1 MAGIFAPKL
10 QSEVAYERPVEQP
23 SMLGALAGLG
33 GDFLQSYSASQRRSG
48 GASGSTKVD
57 PQLGTFAKGLER
69 VEAIRNEKGEQAA
82 LIAERQ
88 LATNFAMQGVEFDT
102 DYQNVYTKT
111 TGRVWAGY
119 GRSNEDF
126 MREQSLQD
134 PQVQASYVA
143 SYALLPQD
151 ATDEQRIEYAIGQK
165 ATLQASADVIARSK
179 AEQGYQWS
187 VQTEAAYGNAIDTF
201 LNTNLGAMVSTQQQG
216 GTVGPQSLANL
227 GASWSQLKVGV
238 SRPSGVSDDQWKSTQ
253 AKITSI
259 DNLLTTLT
267 KASSSDVLFE
277 EITTALARTLI
288 AEGDGS
294 PESILAAATAIKDP
308 VSFRDLS
315 GLGGRI
321 DDFIMTVGKSINLDI
336 TQPQLFGHIAEQT
349 GLGETVGGNITL
361 DKLPASIASK
371 VEGLSPQQFYDGLKA
386 SGQLTKLT
394 DASAL
399 QRPEG
404 RQQFV
409 ENSAGIGAVLMGM
422 GNDDFLSASFLTE
435 LVGNRQFIQNVK
447 TLDSVDPEGAT
458 VARTYVRSGL
468 NTELVRQQRNL
479 AAIDAT
485 SVASWNGSN
494 YVIDQD
500 QLRAKTATSRVEG
513 FNRSMQKYYGGDVVA
528 GIRDGFRGVIGDG
541 YTDVVQLAGL
551 YNLEGAL
558 DRRDAIGVINDTL
571 KGLAVEEP
579 ETAGQTQNNGV
590 QSTTASLIERYES
603 GRGGYDTLFNQA
615 QGSGGPFEGFNVSQK
630 TLGELYEFS
639 NPSGAQGTYGAYVKA
654 TNPKEVLATP
664 MGRFQF
670 VGKTL
675 KEVAKKMGLPD
686 DTVFNKETQ
695 DAMFLFLARDVMAG
709 KSQEGKIKA
718 LRGTWDGFNK
728 KEDGRYVVSDAELI
742 QMIAEVEG
750 GNPNLGG
757 GGSTTP
763 EYTPRITTTE
773 LPPAPTSPTAPEVMS
788 TAPELI
794 TAPSIDSTQP
804 TIGVGSDAALSRL
817 LPEELEEPQSQDTN
831 PSAVVVAE
839 GLSEDV
845 RSFLN
850 RLDEDIPDD
859 KVTELLEYFGI
870 RTDTEFGN
878 MIANSL
884 TRSETEQGQ
893 KRKAEALRYFL
904 DQLER

>member
-33 GDFLQSYSASQRRSG
+33 GDFLQSYSASQRSG

-119 GRSNEDF
+119 GRNNEDF

-151 ATDEQRIEYAIGQK
+151 ATDEQRIEYAIGQR
-165 ATLQASADVIARSK
+165 ATIQASSDVIARSK

-187 VQTEAAYGNAIDTF
+187 VQTEAAYNNAIDTF
-201 LNTNLGAMVSTQQQG
+201 LNTNLGALVATQQQG

-227 GASWSQLKVGV
+227 SASWSQLKVGV
-238 SRPSGVSDDQWKSTQ
+238 SRPSGVLDDQWKSTQ

-277 EITTALARTLI
+277 EITTALVRTLI

-308 VSFRDLS
+308 TSFRDLS

-336 TQPQLFGHIAEQT
+336 SQPQLFGHIAEQT
-349 GLGETVGGNITL
+349 GLGETVGGNITI
-361 DKLPASIASK
+361 DTLPASVASK
-371 VEGLSPQQFYDGLKA
+371 VEGLSPQQWLDGLKA
-386 SGQLTKLT
+386 SGQFTALT
-394 DASAL
+394 DANTL

-479 AAIDAT
+479 AAVEAT
-485 SVASWNGSN
+485 STATWNGSN
-494 YVIDQD
+494 YVIDQE
-500 QLRAKTATSRVEG
+500 QLRTKVPTSRIED
-513 FNRSMQKYYGGDVVA
+513 FNRSLQKNYGGDILSGV
-528 GIRDGFRGVIGDG
+528 RDGFRRMNDV
-541 YTDVVQLAGL
+541 TDVVQLAGL
-551 YNLEGAL
+551 YNLEGAV
-558 DRRDAIGVINDTL
+558 DRRDAIGVINETL

-579 ETAGQTQNNGV
+579 AGAITFDVGQLSGQTSTDLITTAESVLGLNEDKQKDVLSSFLSAGGVEIDPSQTAWCAAFVNATLTKTGLDGTGALNARSFLDWGTEITSPQLGDVVVLSRGDNPAQGHVGFFKGFDADGNILILGGNQGDSVNV
-590 QSTTASLIERYES
+590 QSFNKDRLLGYRRPEGATGIGTEAGLSQSVYRAAVDPNFLPDPSTSVEPMVTAPTTSLRP
-603 GRGGYDTLFNQA
+603 QA
-615 QGSGGPFEGFNVSQK
+615 RP
-630 TLGELYEFS
+630 
-639 NPSGAQGTYGAYVKA
+639 
-654 TNPKEVLATP
+654 
-664 MGRFQF
+664 
-670 VGKTL
+670 
-675 KEVAKKMGLPD
+675 EVAPEA
-686 DTVFNKETQ
+686 V
-695 DAMFLFLARDVMAG
+695 
-709 KSQEGKIKA
+709 
-718 LRGTWDGFNK
+718 
-728 KEDGRYVVSDAELI
+728 
-742 QMIAEVEG
+742 EVDQ
-750 GNPNLGG
+750 
-757 GGSTTP
+757 
-763 EYTPRITTTE
+763 TTTE
-773 LPPAPTSPTAPEVMS
+773 GGSFGGQGLVRV
-788 TAPELI
+788 
-794 TAPSIDSTQP
+794 IDSPGYSRELQRLLQALQVNPDQTF
-804 TIGVGSDAALSRL
+804 IVADLDEFDAAVADGRLKKGEEVVVGSG
-817 LPEELEEPQSQDTN
+817 DT
-831 PSAVVVAE
+831 AFVK
-839 GLSEDV
+839 
-845 RSFLN
+845 
-850 RLDEDIPDD
+850 
-859 KVTELLEYFGI
+859 KVE
-870 RTDTEFGN
+870 
-878 MIANSL
+878 
-884 TRSETEQGQ
+884 
-893 KRKAEALRYFL
+893 
-904 DQLER
+904 

>member
-33 GDFLQSYSASQRRSG
+33 GDFLQSYSASQRSG

-119 GRSNEDF
+119 GRDNEDF

-151 ATDEQRIEYAIGQK
+151 ATDEQRIEYAIGQR

-201 LNTNLGAMVSTQQQG
+201 LNTNLGALVATQQQG

-227 GASWSQLKVGV
+227 DASWSQLKVGV
-238 SRPSGVSDDQWKSTQ
+238 SRPRGVTDDQWKSTQ

-259 DNLLTTLT
+259 DNLLTTMT

-277 EITTALARTLI
+277 EITTAFASVLL
-288 AEGDGS
+288 AEGEGS
-294 PESILAAATAIKDP
+294 TESILAAATAIKDP
-308 VSFRDLS
+308 TSLTDYMRGSVE
-315 GLGGRI
+315 
-321 DDFIMTVGKSINLDI
+321 DFVMKASKAINLEI
-336 TQPQLFGHIAEQT
+336 TQPQLFSHIAEQT
-349 GLGETVGGNITL
+349 GLGETVGGNITI
-361 DKLPASIASK
+361 DTLPASVASK
-371 VEGLSPQQFYDGLKA
+371 VEGLSPQQWLDGLKA
-386 SGQLTKLT
+386 SGQFTALT
-394 DASAL
+394 DANTL

-479 AAIDAT
+479 AAVEAT
-485 SVASWNGSN
+485 STATWNGSN
-494 YVIDQD
+494 YVIDQE
-500 QLRAKTATSRVEG
+500 QLRTKVPTSRIED
-513 FNRSMQKYYGGDVVA
+513 FNRSLQKNYGGDILSGV
-528 GIRDGFRGVIGDG
+528 RDGFRRMNDV
-541 YTDVVQLAGL
+541 TDVVQLAGL
-551 YNLEGAL
+551 YNLEGAV
-558 DRRDAIGVINDTL
+558 DRRDAIGVINETL

-579 ETAGQTQNNGV
+579 AGAITFDVGQLSGQTSTDLITTAESVLGLNEDKQKDVLSSFLSAGGVEIDPSQTAWCAAFVNATLTKTGLDGTGALNARSFLDWGTEITSPQLGDVVVLSRGDNPAQGHVGFFKGFDADGNILILGGNQGDSVNV
-590 QSTTASLIERYES
+590 QSFNKDRLLGYRRPEGATGIGTEAGLSQSVYRAAVDPNFLPDPSTSVEPMVTAPTTSLRP
-603 GRGGYDTLFNQA
+603 QA
-615 QGSGGPFEGFNVSQK
+615 RP
-630 TLGELYEFS
+630 
-639 NPSGAQGTYGAYVKA
+639 
-654 TNPKEVLATP
+654 
-664 MGRFQF
+664 
-670 VGKTL
+670 
-675 KEVAKKMGLPD
+675 EVAPEA
-686 DTVFNKETQ
+686 V
-695 DAMFLFLARDVMAG
+695 
-709 KSQEGKIKA
+709 
-718 LRGTWDGFNK
+718 
-728 KEDGRYVVSDAELI
+728 
-742 QMIAEVEG
+742 EVDQ
-750 GNPNLGG
+750 
-757 GGSTTP
+757 
-763 EYTPRITTTE
+763 TTTE
-773 LPPAPTSPTAPEVMS
+773 GGSFGGQGLVRV
-788 TAPELI
+788 
-794 TAPSIDSTQP
+794 IDSPGYSRELQRLLQALQVNPDQTF
-804 TIGVGSDAALSRL
+804 IVADLDEFDAAVADGRLKKGEEVVVGSG
-817 LPEELEEPQSQDTN
+817 DT
-831 PSAVVVAE
+831 AFVK
-839 GLSEDV
+839 
-845 RSFLN
+845 
-850 RLDEDIPDD
+850 
-859 KVTELLEYFGI
+859 KVE
-870 RTDTEFGN
+870 
-878 MIANSL
+878 
-884 TRSETEQGQ
+884 
-893 KRKAEALRYFL
+893 
-904 DQLER
+904 

>member
-126 MREQSLQD
+126 MREQALQD
-134 PQVQASYVA
+134 SQVQASYVA

-151 ATDEQRIEYAIGQK
+151 SADEQRIEYAIGQK

-187 VQTEAAYGNAIDTF
+187 VQTEAAYGTAIDTF
-201 LNTNLGAMVSTQQQG
+201 LNTNLGALVSTQKQG
-216 GTVGPQSLANL
+216 GTVGPQALANL

-277 EITTALARTLI
+277 EITRAFASALI
-288 AEGDGS
+288 AEGGGS
-294 PESILAAATAIKDP
+294 TESILAAASAIKDP
-308 VSFRDLS
+308 ASLRDISGLS
-315 GLGGRI
+315 GRVDELIMKVGR
-321 DDFIMTVGKSINLDI
+321 SLNLEI

-371 VEGLSPQQFYDGLKA
+371 VEGLSPQQFYDGLEA

-422 GNDDFLSASFLTE
+422 GNDDFLSASFLKE

-590 QSTTASLIERYES
+590 QSTTASLVANGPVSVNLGIDFGQIEDDAGLPTGFLERTAQIES
-603 GRGGYDTLFNQA
+603 SGDPSAKNSTSSAGGLFQQIDKNAREYGVTNRFDPMQSTKGAVKFAQDNQRTLRSVLNREPTA
-615 QGSGGPFEGFNVSQK
+615 A
-630 TLGELYEFS
+630 ELY
-639 NPSGAQGTYGAYVKA
+639 
-654 TNPKEVLATP
+654 LAH
-664 MGRFQF
+664 Q
-670 VGKTL
+670 
-675 KEVAKKMGLPD
+675 
-686 DTVFNKETQ
+686 Q
-695 DAMFLFLARDVMAG
+695 
-709 KSQEGKIKA
+709 
-718 LRGTWDGFNK
+718 
-728 KEDGRYVVSDAELI
+728 
-742 QMIAEVEG
+742 
-750 GNPNLGG
+750 GG
-757 GGSTTP
+757 GGASALLGNANENVVSVLTRVYDGNAERARDAVRLNGGQESMTAGEFANIWINKFNKGVRSPNLSPEVTTS
-763 EYTPRITTTE
+763 E
-773 LPPAPTSPTAPEVMS
+773 LPPAPTEGTTSVPASAPLTTS
-788 TAPELI
+788 LRPQARPE
-794 TAPSIDSTQP
+794 A
-804 TIGVGSDAALSRL
+804 G
-817 LPEELEEPQSQDTN
+817 LPEEVEEDRTKTEGGSFGGQGLVRVIDSPAYSRELQNLLQALRVDPEQTFGVADLDELEAAQADGRLK
-831 PSAVVVAE
+831 AGDKVVVGQGARAF
-839 GLSEDV
+839 V
-845 RSFLN
+845 
-850 RLDEDIPDD
+850 
-859 KVTELLEYFGI
+859 VELE
-870 RTDTEFGN
+870 
-878 MIANSL
+878 
-884 TRSETEQGQ
+884 
-893 KRKAEALRYFL
+893 
-904 DQLER
+904 